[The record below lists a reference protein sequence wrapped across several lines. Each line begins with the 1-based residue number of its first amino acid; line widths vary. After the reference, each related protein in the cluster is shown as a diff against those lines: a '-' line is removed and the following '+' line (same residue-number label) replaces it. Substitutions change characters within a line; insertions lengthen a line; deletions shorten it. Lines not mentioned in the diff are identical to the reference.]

1 MWPII
6 VKASNATFTDYVVL
20 TRNRY
25 IAKRLIDHRLVRAV
39 LYSSSGSSFRL
50 SAFAFNMTAQ
60 IQRPPLQQLLS
71 EAFNAPNCIHTQ
83 DGGAVLALSIH
94 CKIGCTS
101 RFCPI
106 TASSN
111 CCAGL
116 FVQAGF
122 TTLQTL
128 RPNGYTPQP
137 HWNSSR
143 EAWTFQYKKYA
154 AIYVIRFVCI
164 QNLC

>member
-1 MWPII
+1 
-6 VKASNATFTDYVVL
+6 
-20 TRNRY
+20 
-25 IAKRLIDHRLVRAV
+25 
-39 LYSSSGSSFRL
+39 
-50 SAFAFNMTAQ
+50 MTAQ
-60 IQRPPLQQLLS
+60 NQRPPLQQLLS

-94 CKIGCTS
+94 CKIGCVRECTS
-101 RFCPI
+101 RFGPI
-106 TASSN
+106 TASSK

-122 TTLQTL
+122 TSLQTL

-137 HWNSSR
+137 HWDSSR

-154 AIYVIRFVCI
+154 AACRVMSYALCTKFTLASSCDTHLCTFV
-164 QNLC
+164 QEGLCKYLHLRVWLEAINRPGICTCYRRAQ